1 MRNIYDVIR
10 QKETEIQQL
19 QKELEALRLAAQ
31 LLSDDTAKAEPEP
44 VKSGRIG
51 IPISP
56 IKNDTE
62 VILQTGPMR
71 QFP

>member
-31 LLSDDTAKAEPEP
+31 LLSDDTTKAEPEP